1 MISYDLEKRCGSV
14 FLLCDELN
22 MGMISLIT
30 ISNMLYLNFIR

>member
-30 ISNMLYLNFIR
+30 ISILYNLIL